1 MTHRRNFWLLLLAF
15 TALLTPSFVTLGFAQ
30 GSGRLQGVVRVASG
44 APVAG
49 VSIIATNQVTGKWKR
64 VRSGGDGRYSFSLPA
79 GAYRVRV
86 GAPQVA
92 KFDKDKNYGD
102 FTIARG
108 DVLENV
114 IVEAGKETVVDIPLD
129 QVEIKVIPHKPGA
142 QPSGHAGGDTVPS
155 EPQTNPDRRE
165 ARDRWRLGFTE

>member
-1 MTHRRNFWLLLLAF
+1 MTHRRNFWLLLLASA
-15 TALLTPSFVTLGFAQ
+15 ALLTPSFVTLGFAQ

-86 GAPQVA
+86 GAR
-92 KFDKDKNYGD
+92 
-102 FTIARG
+102 RG
-108 DVLENV
+108 FAFYTMRDT
-114 IVEAGKETVVDIPLD
+114 GKGFFAV
-129 QVEIKVIPHKPGA
+129 
-142 QPSGHAGGDTVPS
+142 
-155 EPQTNPDRRE
+155 
-165 ARDRWRLGFTE
+165 ARDASGWKVGAIAGSALP